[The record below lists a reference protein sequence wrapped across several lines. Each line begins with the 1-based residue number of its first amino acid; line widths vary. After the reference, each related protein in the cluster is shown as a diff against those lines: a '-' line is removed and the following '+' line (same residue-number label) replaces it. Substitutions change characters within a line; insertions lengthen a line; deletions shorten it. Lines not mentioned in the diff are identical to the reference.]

1 MGWFSSDTEN
11 SQNGDTKNLI
21 KIDNS
26 QSIDIT
32 SDEMIILLVV
42 ITILLGLIVLFKAI
56 VMYRKY
62 GKKQTTRD
70 AMLMKSINNIDKV

>member
-26 QSIDIT
+26 KSIDIT
-32 SDEMIILLVV
+32 SDEIIILLVV
-42 ITILLGLIVLFKAI
+42 ITIDSF
-56 VMYRKY
+56 M
-62 GKKQTTRD
+62 
-70 AMLMKSINNIDKV
+70 

>member
-32 SDEMIILLVV
+32 SDEIIILLAV
-42 ITILLGLIVLFKAI
+42 ITFLLALIVLSKAI
-56 VMYRKY
+56 SVYRKY
-62 GKKQTTRD
+62 VKKQTTRD
-70 AMLMKSINNIDKV
+70 AMLMKSISNLNKV